1 MGAKLREVRRR
12 IRSVQS
18 TMKITRAMELIA
30 TSRIMKA
37 QERVE
42 QSRPYANRLTAA
54 ITDVASVSAVPGIE
68 LLEER
73 PEPKASAVFVVTSD
87 RGLAG
92 GYNANVLRVAEEL
105 FAKVRSEGKEPKLF
119 VSGRKGVSYY
129 RFRGRRIEE
138 SWTGFSETPN
148 YDHAV
153 EIADALIEKFVNEE
167 VDEIHGVYTDFES
180 PMRQRPAAVRFVPM
194 VFEEVE
200 RPVEEEGPQNQ
211 YIFEPEPAALLEALL
226 PRYIRTRVFN
236 ALLESAASEHA
247 ARRRAMAAATENADE
262 LIKVLTRE
270 ANQARQTEIT
280 TEIMEIVGGAEALRK
295 QAGGQ
300 GGTPSGARQEE
311 PEPATPVG

>member
-42 QSRPYANRLTAA
+42 QSRPYSERLTAA
-54 ITDVASVSAVPGIE
+54 ITDVASVSAVPGID

-73 PEPKASAVFVVTSD
+73 PDPKAAAVFVVTSD

-92 GYNANVLRVAEEL
+92 AYNANVLRVAEEL
-105 FAKVRSEGKEPKLF
+105 FSKLRSEGKETRLF
-119 VSGRKGVSYY
+119 VSGRKGISYY
-129 RFRGRRIEE
+129 RFRGRDIED
-138 SWTGFSETPN
+138 SWTGFSETPR
-148 YDHAV
+148 YEHAK
-153 EIADALIEKFVNEE
+153 EIADALIQRFTDRD
-167 VDEIHGVYTDFES
+167 VDEIHGVYTDFQS
-180 PMRQRPAAVRFVPM
+180 TMRQKPVARRFVPM
-194 VFEEVE
+194 VFEEVD
-200 RPVEEEGPQNQ
+200 RPEDQRGPTNQ
-211 YIFEPEPAALLEALL
+211 YIFEPEPGALLEALL
-226 PRYIRTRVFN
+226 PRYIETRVFN

-247 ARRRAMAAATENADE
+247 ARRRAMAAATDNADD
-262 LIKVLTRE
+262 LIKVLTRV

-295 QAGGQ
+295 MGAGPASA
-300 GGTPSGARQEE
+300 PSGSREAET
-311 PEPATPVG
+311 EPATPVG